1 MNKHSSYKKR
11 LLDEKTRLQ
20 RDLEATR
27 PVIDEVHVGYSTHQA
42 DDASEVFEQ
51 SKNETVHEQ
60 LEWLLAE
67 VEHALAKFE
76 DGSFGQC
83 EVCGRPVGEQR
94 LEALPTARYC
104 MDDQIK
110 QEKRANIA

>member
-1 MNKHSSYKKR
+1 MNKHNYKKR
-11 LLDEKTRLQ
+11 LLDEKARLL

-42 DDASEVFEQ
+42 DDASDVFEQ

-60 LEWLLAE
+60 LEWLLSE
-67 VEHALAKFE
+67 VEHALGKFE
-76 DGSFGQC
+76 DGTYGLC
-83 EVCGRPVGEQR
+83 EVCGRPIGDGR

-104 MDDQIK
+104 MDDQVK
-110 QEKRANIA
+110 QEKRANIS

>member
-1 MNKHSSYKKR
+1 MNKQHFRKR
-11 LLDEKTRLQ
+11 LTDEKARLR
-20 RDLEATR
+20 RDLDATR
-27 PVIDEVHVGYSTHQA
+27 PVIDEGRVGYSTHQA
-42 DDASEVFEQ
+42 DDASDVFEQ

-67 VEHALAKFE
+67 VEHALTKF
-76 DGSFGQC
+76 DAGTYGVC
-83 EVCGRPVGEQR
+83 EVCGKPIGDNR

-110 QEKRANIA
+110 VEKRANIT